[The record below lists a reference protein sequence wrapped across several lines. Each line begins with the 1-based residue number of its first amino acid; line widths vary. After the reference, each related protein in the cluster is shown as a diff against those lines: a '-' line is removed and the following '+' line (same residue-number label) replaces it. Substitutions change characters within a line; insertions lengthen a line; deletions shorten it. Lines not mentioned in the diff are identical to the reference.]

1 MVELAAGTLRDQSVP
16 PGEECLETVGSS
28 ELGAA
33 EVLEPDM
40 VVVTGSHKLG
50 VHARL
55 LLLYLVHQGPDER
68 QSRACGPQPLH
79 RTQSGCL
86 SHLRATVR
94 PPVPSPRCDTYRP
107 CQGAVGAR
115 RATSR
120 KHPRSLMQVSWSRR
134 VRQCLCPH
142 GDVLGSDRGPRRALP
157 WTPSCGTKSSRRSR
171 RSRSRPRIG
180 CPNTTRSIMP
190 PR

>member
-68 QSRACGPQPLH
+68 QSRAPGLERCVELDQDV
-79 RTQSGCL
+79 CL
-86 SHLRATVR
+86 ISERLYDRLS
-94 PPVPSPRCDTYRP
+94 PVPDAIRI
-107 CQGAVGAR
+107 ALV
-115 RATSR
+115 RA
-120 KHPRSLMQVSWSRR
+120 PWG
-134 VRQCLCPH
+134 P
-142 GDVLGSDRGPRRALP
+142 GGPRRENILGP
-157 WTPSCGTKSSRRSR
+157 
-171 RSRSRPRIG
+171 
-180 CPNTTRSIMP
+180 
-190 PR
+190 